1 MASSLR
7 QMLPRRSILAAPS
20 ARAWTSRRCLFA
32 QRRSYAIAAPDAAD
46 PKLQA
51 IDLSK
56 LQVQKTTTPKEMMS
70 NKDLVF
76 GRYFT
81 DHMLSLEW
89 TAAEGWM
96 DPRIT
101 PYQNLSLDP
110 ATCVFHY
117 AFEAF
122 EGMKAYKDKQGNVRL
137 FRPDMNMKRLNRS
150 VARIALPTFDGEKVI
165 ELIKKFCQMEERFI
179 PSERGYSLYI
189 RPNMIG
195 TQRTLG
201 VGPPGSALLYV
212 IASPVGPYYP
222 TGFKAISLEATKYA
236 VRAWP
241 GGVGNSKL
249 GANYAPCIVPQMQA
263 ASRGFQQNLWL
274 FEDVDPTSGKLEDF
288 VTEVGTMNLFA
299 AIINK
304 DGQKE
309 LMTAPL
315 DGTILEGVTRNSV
328 LALAE
333 ERLVPEGWKISERRF
348 HMRELAEAAKE
359 GRMLEVFGSGTAAV
373 VSPVRSIQYND
384 ELVSCGLTADVEA
397 GPITKRFKDW
407 IEGIQYGDEEHPW
420 R

>member
-1 MASSLR
+1 M
-7 QMLPRRSILAAPS
+7 
-20 ARAWTSRRCLFA
+20 T
-32 QRRSYAIAAPDAAD
+32 
-46 PKLQA
+46 
-51 IDLSK
+51 
-56 LQVQKTTTPKEMMS
+56 

-81 DHMLSLEW
+81 DHMVSLEW
-89 TAAEGWM
+89 TASDGWM
-96 DPRIT
+96 DPRIV

-122 EGMKAYKDKQGNVRL
+122 EGMKAYKDKQGNIRL
-137 FRPDMNMKRLNRS
+137 FRPDMNMKRLNNS

-274 FEDVDPTSGKLEDF
+274 FEDVDPTSGKVEDF

-348 HMRELAEAAKE
+348 HMRELVEAAKE

-373 VSPVRSIQYND
+373 VSPVRSISYND
-384 ELVSCGLTADVEA
+384 ELVSCGLTADIEA

>member
-1 MASSLR
+1 
-7 QMLPRRSILAAPS
+7 MLPRRSILAAPS
-20 ARAWTSRRCLFA
+20 ARAWTSQRCLFA

-56 LQVQKTTTPKEMMS
+56 LQVQKTTTPKEIMT

-89 TAAEGWM
+89 TASDGWM
-96 DPRIT
+96 DPRIV

-195 TQRTLG
+195 TQRTL
-201 VGPPGSALLYV
+201 
-212 IASPVGPYYP
+212 ASD
-222 TGFKAISLEATKYA
+222 L
-236 VRAWP
+236 
-241 GGVGNSKL
+241 
-249 GANYAPCIVPQMQA
+249 
-263 ASRGFQQNLWL
+263 
-274 FEDVDPTSGKLEDF
+274 
-288 VTEVGTMNLFA
+288 
-299 AIINK
+299 
-304 DGQKE
+304 
-309 LMTAPL
+309 
-315 DGTILEGVTRNSV
+315 
-328 LALAE
+328 LAL
-333 ERLVPEGWKISERRF
+333 RCS
-348 HMRELAEAAKE
+348 
-359 GRMLEVFGSGTAAV
+359 T
-373 VSPVRSIQYND
+373 
-384 ELVSCGLTADVEA
+384 
-397 GPITKRFKDW
+397 
-407 IEGIQYGDEEHPW
+407 
-420 R
+420 